1 MTFQS
6 SDFNVCILGGINIDF
21 FSVVKDMPVAGETIV
36 GSNFFVTPGGKGAN
50 QAVACSR
57 LGLNTAMIGRVG
69 NDDFANNLIENFKNE
84 NISVEGVFKDSSTYT
99 GVANIIL
106 DSDGQN
112 SIIQAPGANY
122 LCQDQELNYLKNIIK
137 GIDLLVLQSEI
148 PMNVSCEAAKIAKTH
163 NKLVVWDPA
172 PANTLPDSAYEY
184 IDYLI
189 PNQTEAQTLSG
200 VKEVIT
206 EKQAMEA
213 SKIFIDRGVKN
224 VIITMAELG
233 AYGYNNKESYFIK
246 TPSDITV
253 VDSVAAGDAFSGGLS
268 LGISKNVEFKE
279 MIYSGII
286 SGCVAVQKSGAT
298 DSMPFKEEF
307 DELRLKSERI

>member
-1 MTFQS
+1 
-6 SDFNVCILGGINIDF
+6 
-21 FSVVKDMPVAGETIV
+21 
-36 GSNFFVTPGGKGAN
+36 
-50 QAVACSR
+50 
-57 LGLNTAMIGRVG
+57 
-69 NDDFANNLIENFKNE
+69 
-84 NISVEGVFKDSSTYT
+84 
-99 GVANIIL
+99 
-106 DSDGQN
+106 
-112 SIIQAPGANY
+112 
-122 LCQDQELNYLKNIIK
+122 
-137 GIDLLVLQSEI
+137 
-148 PMNVSCEAAKIAKTH
+148 MNVSCEAAKIAKTH

-279 MIYSGII
+279 LIYSGII

-298 DSMPFKEEF
+298 DSMPFKKEF

>member
-184 IDYLI
+184 IDYFI

-200 VKEVIT
+200 IKEVIT
-206 EKQAMEA
+206 ENQAMEA

>member
-122 LCQDQELNYLKNIIK
+122 LCQDEELNYLKNIIK
-137 GIDLLVLQSEI
+137 DIDLLVLQSEI
-148 PMNVSCEAAKIAKTH
+148 PMNVSCEAAKIAKSH

-184 IDYLI
+184 IDYFI

-200 VKEVIT
+200 IKEVIT
-206 EKQAMEA
+206 ENQAMEA

>member
-122 LCQDQELNYLKNIIK
+122 LCQDEELNYLKNIIK
-137 GIDLLVLQSEI
+137 DIDLLVLQSEI

-172 PANTLPDSAYEY
+172 PANTLPDSAYKY

-253 VDSVAAGDAFSGGLS
+253 IDSVAAGDAFSGGLS
-268 LGISKNVEFKE
+268 LGISKNFEFKE